1 MNHRCMFGYITVV
14 CGGLMARNDPQFNFR
29 VPQNLLDKVRAEAQ
43 ENRRSATAEMAVLLE
58 DGFKWREHTQA
69 KAAA

>member
-1 MNHRCMFGYITVV
+1 
-14 CGGLMARNDPQFNFR
+14 MARNDPQFNFR
-29 VPQNLLDKVRAEAQ
+29 VPQDLLDRVRAAAQ

-58 DGFKWREHTQA
+58 DGFKWREQPEE